1 MRDDFGPWLR
11 AQGYSDNSCNS
22 RQANVRTVE
31 RAYGETLDAVQ
42 DRGGLPALVGQM
54 VYSSEDERR
63 HRPNPSKVNIQ
74 GNLRNGLATLKGAV
88 MLYAKFLGASWV
100 DPDSAAP
107 FAQAASPDLA
117 GDAATFGG
125 PEGQKLSLER
135 DMQRHLRA
143 NIASLDSGLTVIDDG
158 AERVVTS
165 GFIDI
170 LARDADGALVVI
182 ELKAGKTDARV
193 VGQVLGYMGDIA
205 DEDSPRALRGI
216 IVAHDFDQR
225 TKSAARAV
233 PNLSLVRYAVS
244 FTFSPES

>member
-1 MRDDFGPWLR
+1 MHDDYGIWLR

-31 RAYGETLDAVQ
+31 RAYGETLDAVH
-42 DRGGLPALVGQM
+42 DRGGLAALVSQL
-54 VYSSEDERR
+54 VYTSEDERR
-63 HRPNPSKVNIQ
+63 HRPNPSKVAIQ

-88 MLYAKFLGASWV
+88 MLYGKFLGAAWV
-100 DPDSAAP
+100 DAEGQGAA
-107 FAQAASPDLA
+107 ADDQAETSVPGVL
-117 GDAATFGG
+117 
-125 PEGQKLSLER
+125 EGQKLSLER

-143 NIASLDSGLTVIDDG
+143 NIASLAQGLIIVDDG

-170 LARDADGALVVI
+170 LAQDADGTLVVI
-182 ELKAGKTDARV
+182 ELKVGKTDARV

-205 DEDSPRALRGI
+205 DEDGPKALRGI
-216 IVAHDFDQR
+216 IVAHEFDQR

-244 FTFSPES
+244 FTFRPEE